1 MFRAAVMMH
10 VYIKFRVI
18 FEEMSKEIPLTE
30 TTTTAATTVEGDTGK
45 VKTVADQQST
55 GSDSSVEQVT
65 TEMAQL
71 TVESKP
77 K

>member
-1 MFRAAVMMH
+1 VFRAAVMMH

-18 FEEMSKEIPLTE
+18 FEEMSKEIPLTA
-30 TTTTAATTVEGDTGK
+30 TTTTAATTVAGDTGK
-45 VKTVADQQST
+45 VKTAADQQST